1 MHEYIQA
8 TKIKAMQKRK
18 KKGAANI
25 FSQKRGGNTGGD
37 GQENW
42 LLSDFGSDNV
52 SIGGDSNASH
62 NSLSRP
68 KFQAQAALINV
79 KHNK

>member
-25 FSQKRGGNTGGD
+25 FSQKRGGNTGD